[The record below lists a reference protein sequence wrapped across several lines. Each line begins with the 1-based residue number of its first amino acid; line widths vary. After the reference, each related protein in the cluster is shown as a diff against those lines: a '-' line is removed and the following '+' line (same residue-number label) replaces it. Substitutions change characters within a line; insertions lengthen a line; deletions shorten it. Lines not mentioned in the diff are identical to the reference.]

1 MKALQQGFDGDSY
14 DREYP
19 QRLKETI
26 Y

>member
-1 MKALQQGFDGDSY
+1 MKALQEGFDADTY

>member
-1 MKALQQGFDGDSY
+1 MKALQAGFDADAY

>member
-1 MKALQQGFDGDSY
+1 MKALQAGFDADKY